1 MKILLLGAGGR
12 EHAFAWKLSQS
23 PLCEKL
29 FIAPG
34 NAGTSQHGENV
45 AIGVNDF
52 EAIEKFVLEN
62 KIELVV
68 VGPEDP
74 LVNGI
79 YDYFQAKDE
88 LKNIPVIGPSKDGAQ
103 LEGSKA
109 FAKQFMVRH
118 NIPTAAYGEFTI
130 ENLEDGFDFIDEQ
143 TPPIVLKAD
152 GLAAGKG
159 VLIINEHGEAKD
171 NLREMIEQNK
181 FGKASAK
188 VVIEEFLKGI
198 EFSVFVL
205 TDGVNYKILPNA
217 KDYKRIGE
225 GDTGLN
231 TGGMGCISPV
241 PFVDDVLMKKVE
253 ERIIIPTI
261 EGLKKDN
268 IVYKGF
274 IYIGFMNVDAEP
286 YVIEYNCRMGDPETE
301 IVLPRIKNDLVEL
314 LVAVG
319 SREETRDETNGSFK
333 EMKIEIDERAC
344 ATVIVASG
352 GYPEDY
358 EKGKEITGISDAGS
372 RSGDPAETIVFHA
385 GTKKEGDKIL
395 TNGGR
400 VLAVSS
406 YGKDIHEAVAQSNA
420 AIENINFEGKYYRKD
435 IGYEFR

>member
-1 MKILLLGAGGR
+1 MNILLLGSGGR
-12 EHAFAWKLSQS
+12 EHAFAWKLVQS
-23 PLCEKL
+23 PLCTKL
-29 FIAPG
+29 YIAPG
-34 NAGTSQHGENV
+34 NAGTLQHGQNV
-45 AIGVNDF
+45 NIGVNDF
-52 EAIEKFVLEN
+52 EAIETFVLQN
-62 KIELVV
+62 QVELIV

-79 YDYFQAKDE
+79 YDYFQRKPE
-88 LKNIPVIGPSKDGAQ
+88 LQKIPVIGPSQQGAM

-109 FAKQFMVRH
+109 FAKQFMIKHHV
-118 NIPTAAYGEFTI
+118 PTAAYKEFNAD
-130 ENLEDGFDFIDEQ
+130 NLADGLSYIDQQ

-159 VLIINEHGEAKD
+159 VLICSTKDEAK
-171 NLREMIEQNK
+171 NELLEMIANAK

-188 VVIEEFLKGI
+188 VVIEQFLKGI

-205 TDGVNYKILPNA
+205 TDGTSYKILPTA

-241 PFVDDVLMKKVE
+241 PFADEPMMKLVE
-253 ERIIIPTI
+253 EKVIVPTVN
-261 EGLKKDN
+261 GLKSDN

-274 IYIGFMNVDAEP
+274 IYIGLMNVDGEP

-314 LVAVG
+314 LTAVADGTIVQH
-319 SREETRDETNGSFK
+319 K
-333 EMKIEIDERAC
+333 VIADERAA

-358 EKGKEITGISDAGS
+358 EKGKVIEGLDAPNANT
-372 RSGDPAETIVFHA
+372 DTVIFHA
-385 GTKKEGDKIL
+385 GTKLQDGKVV

-406 YGKDIHEAVAQSNA
+406 FGKTIHEAAAKSNA
-420 AIENINFEGKYYRKD
+420 AIEQIHFEGKYYRRD
-435 IGYEFR
+435 IGYEFK

>member
-1 MKILLLGAGGR
+1 MKILLLGSGGR

-23 PLCEKL
+23 PLCDKL

-34 NAGTSQHGENV
+34 NAGTSQHGENI

-52 EAIEKFVLEN
+52 AAIEKFVLEN
-62 KIELVV
+62 QIDLVV

-79 YDYFQAKDE
+79 YDFFQSKDE
-88 LKNIPVIGPSKDGAQ
+88 LRNIPVIGPSQQGAR

-109 FAKQFMVRH
+109 FAKAFMMRH
-118 NIPTAAYGEFTI
+118 HIPTAAYGEYTI
-130 ENLEDGFDFIDEQ
+130 DTLEDGFDFIDEQ
-143 TPPIVLKAD
+143 NPPIVLKAD

-159 VLIINEHGEAKD
+159 VLIIPEHGEAKEQ
-171 NLREMIEQNK
+171 LREMIEQNK
-181 FGKASAK
+181 FGKASTK
-188 VVIEEFLKGI
+188 VVIEQFLKGI

-205 TDGVNYKILPNA
+205 TDGNDYKILPHA

-241 PFVDDVLMKKVE
+241 PFVNEELMKKVE
-253 ERIIIPTI
+253 QRVIIPTI
-261 EGLKKDN
+261 EGMKKDN
-268 IVYKGF
+268 IVYRGF
-274 IYIGFMNVDAEP
+274 IYIGFMNVDGEP

-301 IVLPRIKNDLVEL
+301 IVLPRIKTDLVEL

-319 SREETRDETNGSFK
+319 QGTLK
-333 EMKIEIDERAC
+333 EKQIEIDERAA

-358 EKGKEITGISDAGS
+358 EKGKEITGLDAVADS
-372 RSGDPAETIVFHA
+372 IVFHA
-385 GTKKEGDKIL
+385 GTKQDGDKVVS
-395 TNGGR
+395 NGGR
-400 VLAVSS
+400 VLAVTSF
-406 YGKDIHEAVAQSNA
+406 GKDIHEAVAKSNA
-420 AIENINFEGKYYRKD
+420 AIEKIDFEGMYYRRD

>member
-1 MKILLLGAGGR
+1 MKVLLLGSGGR

-23 PLCEKL
+23 PLCEQL

-34 NAGTSQHGENV
+34 NAGTLPH
-45 AIGVNDF
+45 GVNVPIEINNF
-52 EAIEKFVLEN
+52 AAIEKLVLEQA
-62 KIELVV
+62 IDIVV

-79 YDYFQAKDE
+79 YDYFLSKKE
-88 LKNIPVIGPSKDGAQ
+88 LENIPVIGPSKTGAQ

-109 FAKQFMVRH
+109 FAKQFMLRH
-118 NIPTAAYGEFTI
+118 QIPTAHYGEFTI
-130 ENLEDGFDFIDEQ
+130 ENMEDGFDFIDEQ
-143 TPPIVLKAD
+143 PVPIVLKAD

-159 VLIINEHGEAKD
+159 VLIVPEHGQAKE

-181 FGKASAK
+181 FGKAGNT
-188 VVIEEFLKGI
+188 VVIEQFLEGI

-205 TDGVNYKILPNA
+205 TDGNSYKILPHA

-231 TGGMGCISPV
+231 TGGMGCVSPV
-241 PFVDDVLMKKVE
+241 PFADDAMMKKVE

-261 EGLKKDN
+261 QGLKKDA

-274 IYIGFMNVDAEP
+274 IYIGLMNVAGEP

-301 IVLPRIKNDLVEL
+301 IVLPRIKNDLVDL
-314 LVAVG
+314 LWATG
-319 SREETRDETNGSFK
+319 QGTLSEKQIETDSR
-333 EMKIEIDERAC
+333 AA

-352 GYPEDY
+352 GYPESY
-358 EKGKEITGISDAGS
+358 KKGKEITGLDSVSGS
-372 RSGDPAETIVFHA
+372 IVFHA
-385 GTKKEGDKIL
+385 GTKKEGDKIV

-400 VLAVSS
+400 VLAVTS
-406 YGKDIHEAVAQSNA
+406 YGNTIQEAVALSNA
-420 AIENINFEGKYYRKD
+420 AIEKINFEGKYYRTD

>member
-1 MKILLLGAGGR
+1 MNILLLGSGGR
-12 EHAFAWKLSQS
+12 EHAFAWKLTQS
-23 PLCEKL
+23 PLCTKL

-34 NAGTSQHGENV
+34 NAGTSQHGQNV
-45 AIGVNDF
+45 AIEVNNF
-52 EAIEKFVLEN
+52 GAIEKFVLANEVG
-62 KIELVV
+62 LVV

-79 YDYFQAKDE
+79 YDYFTNNEA
-88 LKNIPVIGPSKDGAQ
+88 LKAIPVIGPSKNGAQ

-118 NIPTAAYGEFTI
+118 GIPTANYGEFTLDT
-130 ENLEDGFDFIDEQ
+130 LEDGFDFIDEQ

-159 VLIINEHGEAKD
+159 VLICEEHGEAKD
-171 NLREMIEQNK
+171 SLREMIEQSK
-181 FGKASAK
+181 FGKASNK

-205 TDGVNYKILPNA
+205 TDGVSYKILPEA

-241 PFVDDVLMKKVE
+241 PFVDAALMQKVE
-253 ERIIIPTI
+253 ERVIIPTV

-274 IYIGFMNVDAEP
+274 IYIGFMKVGNEP

-301 IVLPRIKNDLVEL
+301 IVMPRLKNDLVEL
-314 LVAVG
+314 LLAVG
-319 SREETRDETNGSFK
+319 DTTLQQHT
-333 EMKIEIDERAC
+333 IEIDERAA

-358 EKGKEITGISDAGS
+358 QKGKEITGLDKVRDSIA
-372 RSGDPAETIVFHA
+372 FHA
-385 GTKKEGDKIL
+385 GTKADGDKIL

-400 VLAVSS
+400 VLAVTS
-406 YGKDIHEAVAQSNA
+406 YGNNIQEAVAKSNT
-420 AIENINFEGKYYRKD
+420 AIEQINFEGKYYRRD
-435 IGYEFR
+435 IGYEFK

>member
-1 MKILLLGAGGR
+1 MKILLLGSGGR

-23 PLCEKL
+23 PLCKKL

-34 NAGTSQHGENV
+34 NAGTSQHGENIS
-45 AIGVNDF
+45 IGVNDF
-52 EAIEKFVLEN
+52 HAIEEFVLEN

-79 YDYFQAKDE
+79 YDYFQEKIE
-88 LKNIPVIGPSKDGAQ
+88 LKNIPVIGPSKTGAQ

-109 FAKQFMVRH
+109 FAKQFMIRH
-118 NIPTAAYGEFTI
+118 GIPTAAYGEFTI

-143 TPPIVLKAD
+143 NPPIVLKAD

-159 VLIINEHGEAKD
+159 VLIVPEHGEAKE

-188 VVIEEFLKGI
+188 VVIEQFLKGI

-205 TDGVNYKILPNA
+205 TDGNNYKILPHA

-241 PFVDDVLMKKVE
+241 PFVDDELMKKVE
-253 ERIIIPTI
+253 ERVIIPTI

-274 IYIGFMNVDAEP
+274 IYIGFMNVNSEP

-301 IVLPRIKNDLVEL
+301 IVLPRIKNDLVEF
-314 LVAVG
+314 LVAAG
-319 SREETRDETNGSFK
+319 NGTLNEK
-333 EMKIEIDERAC
+333 QIEIDERAT

-358 EKGKEITGISDAGS
+358 EKGKEITGLDSVTDS
-372 RSGDPAETIVFHA
+372 IVFHA
-385 GTKKEGDKIL
+385 GTKKEGEKIL

-400 VLAVSS
+400 VLAVTS
-406 YGKDIHEAVAQSNA
+406 YGKEIQEAVAKSNA
-420 AIENINFEGKYYRKD
+420 SIEKIIFEGKYYRKD

>member
-1 MKILLLGAGGR
+1 MKILLLGSGGR
-12 EHAFAWKLSQS
+12 EHAFAWKMSAS
-23 PLCEKL
+23 PLCEQL
-29 FIAPG
+29 FILPG
-34 NAGTSQHGENV
+34 NAGTEQHGTNIANIGINDFD
-45 AIGVNDF
+45 AIG
-52 EAIEKFVLEN
+52 KFCLEEN
-62 KIELVV
+62 IELLV
-68 VGPEDP
+68 VGPEEP

-79 YDYFQAKDE
+79 YDYFVQSDV
-88 LKNIPVIGPSKDGAQ
+88 LQHIPVIGPSKAGAM

-109 FAKQFMVRH
+109 FSKQFMVKH
-118 NIPTAAYGEFTI
+118 GVPTAAYAEFTV

-159 VLIINEHGEAKD
+159 VLICATHGEAKEE
-171 NLREMIEQNK
+171 LRAMLEQSK

-188 VVIEEFLKGI
+188 VVIEQFLKGI

-205 TDGVNYKILPNA
+205 TDGNSYKILPHA

-241 PFVDDVLMKKVE
+241 PFVTDALMQTVE
-253 ERIIIPTI
+253 RTVILPTVN
-261 EGLKKDN
+261 GLKQDG
-268 IVYKGF
+268 ITYKGF
-274 IYIGFMNVDAEP
+274 IYIGLMNVDGVP

-301 IVLPRIKNDLVEL
+301 IVLPRIQNDLVQL
-314 LVAVG
+314 LSAVG
-319 SREETRDETNGSFK
+319 QGRLADENISV
-333 EMKIEIDERAC
+333 DERAM

-352 GYPEDY
+352 GYPGDY
-358 EKGKEITGISDAGS
+358 EKGKEIIGLEKFEGS
-372 RSGDPAETIVFHA
+372 KETIPFHA
-385 GTKKEGDKIL
+385 GTKKMGDSIV

-406 YGKDIHEAVAQSNA
+406 FGKDIHEAVAKSNA
-420 AIENINFEGKYYRKD
+420 AIEQIDFEGKYYRKD

>member
-1 MKILLLGAGGR
+1 MNILLLGSGGR
-12 EHAFAWKLSQS
+12 EHAMAWKMSQS
-23 PLCEKL
+23 PLCTKL
-29 FIAPG
+29 YIGPG

-45 AIGVNDF
+45 PLGVNDF
-52 EAIEKFVLEN
+52 AAIEKFVLE
-62 KIELVV
+62 KQIGLVV

-79 YDYFQAKDE
+79 YDYFIANEK
-88 LKNIPVIGPSKDGAQ
+88 LKNIPVIGPSKKGAM

-118 NIPTAAYGEFTI
+118 NIPTAAYKEFDATNI
-130 ENLEDGFDFIDEQ
+130 EQGVLYISEQ
-143 TPPIVLKAD
+143 AAPPIVLKAD

-159 VLIINEHGEAKD
+159 VLICATKDEAKLELLD
-171 NLREMIEQNK
+171 MIMDLK
-181 FGKASAK
+181 FGTASAK
-188 VVIEEFLKGI
+188 VVIEEFLRGI

-241 PFVDDVLMKKVE
+241 PFVEEEVMKKVE
-253 ERIIIPTI
+253 QRVIIPTI
-261 EGLKKDN
+261 KGLQKDN

-274 IYIGFMNVDAEP
+274 IYIGFMQVGADP

-301 IVLPRIKNDLVEL
+301 IVFPRIKSDLVKHF
-314 LVAVG
+314 VALAEG
-319 SREETRDETNGSFK
+319 RLQDEV
-333 EMKIEIDERAC
+333 IEIDDRAA

-352 GYPEDY
+352 GYPEHY
-358 EKGKEITGISDAGS
+358 EKGKEITGLDKITDG
-372 RSGDPAETIVFHA
+372 TIVFHA
-385 GTKKEGDKIL
+385 GTKNENGKVV

-400 VLAVSS
+400 VLAVTSF
-406 YGKDIHEAVAQSNA
+406 GKDIHEAVAKSNA
-420 AIENINFEGKYYRKD
+420 AIEKINFERKYYRKD

>member
-1 MKILLLGAGGR
+1 MNILLLGSGGR

-34 NAGTSQHGENV
+34 NAGTSQHGVNV
-45 AIGVNDF
+45 SIGVNDF
-52 EAIEKFVLEN
+52 SSIEKFVLEN
-62 KIELVV
+62 KIELVI

-79 YDYFQAKDE
+79 YDFFQAKDE
-88 LKNIPVIGPSKDGAQ
+88 LKNIPVIGPSKTGAM

-109 FAKQFMVRH
+109 FAKQFMVRN
-118 NIPTAAYGEFTI
+118 NIPTAAYAEFTL

-143 TPPIVLKAD
+143 NPPIVLKAD

-159 VLIINEHGEAKD
+159 VLICADHGEAKVQ
-171 NLREMIEQNK
+171 LREMLEQNK
-181 FGKASAK
+181 FGNASSK
-188 VVIEEFLKGI
+188 VVIEQFLKGI

-205 TDGVNYKILPNA
+205 TDGSTYKILPHA

-241 PFVDDVLMKKVE
+241 PFVDGELMKEVE
-253 ERIIIPTI
+253 ERVIIPTI
-261 EGLKKDN
+261 NGLKNEN

-274 IYIGFMNVDAEP
+274 VYIGLMDVAGEP
-286 YVIEYNCRMGDPETE
+286 FVIEYNCRMGDPETE

-314 LVAVG
+314 LAAVG
-319 SREETRDETNGSFK
+319 DGTLNEKQIET
-333 EMKIEIDERAC
+333 DERAC

-352 GYPEDY
+352 GYPENY
-358 EKGKEITGISDAGS
+358 EKGKEITGLDVG
-372 RSGDPAETIVFHA
+372 GDTIVFHA
-385 GTKKEGDKIL
+385 GTKQDGEKIL

-406 YGKDIHEAVAQSNA
+406 YGKDIHEAVAKSNA
-420 AIENINFEGKYYRKD
+420 SIEKINFDGKYYRKD
-435 IGYEFR
+435 IGYEFRPPTP

>member
-34 NAGTSQHGENV
+34 NAGTSKHGENV

-52 EAIEKFVLEN
+52 DAIEKFVLEN

-88 LKNIPVIGPSKDGAQ
+88 LKNLPVIGPSKAGAQ

-118 NIPTAAYGEFTI
+118 GIPTAAYGEFTI

-159 VLIINEHGEAKD
+159 VLIISEHGEAKD

-253 ERIIIPTI
+253 ERVIIPTI
-261 EGLKKDN
+261 QGLKKDN

-274 IYIGFMNVDAEP
+274 IYIGFMNVNGEP

-319 SREETRDETNGSFK
+319 GGSLQ
-333 EMKIEIDERAC
+333 EMQIEIDERAC

-358 EKGKEITGISDAGS
+358 EKEKEI
-372 RSGDPAETIVFHA
+372 SGLNDTEDSIVFHA
-385 GTKKEGDKIL
+385 GTKAEGDKIL
-395 TNGGR
+395 SNGGR

-406 YGKDIHEAVAQSNA
+406 YGKDIHEAVAKSNA
-420 AIENINFEGKYYRKD
+420 AIEKINFEGKYYRKD